1 MDCTLI
7 EGSHATSNHRSGAV
21 EGAQFAGLRRVFK
34 GTLIL
39 NSDYSVDDGFQ
50 AVRLGEAD
58 AIAFGGPFFGQSR
71 FAGTVRE
78 AGSAQ
83 PAEHNDVYTP
93 GPAGYKTIQRMLAE
107 KENEKKARGQDRD
120 YLRIVAP
127 FTSATRVRIPP
138 GTPIVSIA

>member
-39 NSDYSVDDGFQ
+39 NSDYSLDDGFQ

-83 PAEHNDVYTP
+83 PAEHNTFTHLGLRGIRLSNVCWRRKRMRKKLE
-93 GPAGYKTIQRMLAE
+93 GKTAIISALWRLSRQQRGFESLQG
-107 KENEKKARGQDRD
+107 RQS
-120 YLRIVAP
+120 YQ
-127 FTSATRVRIPP
+127 
-138 GTPIVSIA
+138 